1 MRRRSGGIAKA
12 VTGMVLAGGAFGAVL
27 WWNAGGWKSTPKLAA
42 AKIAAEQPITP
53 PPVTP
58 EARGASTQPATITTP
73 LGSSPTSSG
82 VTVKETT
89 AAALTGGAAGGTAGG
104 VAPRLA
110 HAGPTVGVGVG
121 GVAPGLAHVG
131 PTVGVGVGG
140 PWVSPSTITSASPDA
155 LTQGKTLKDE
165 GKLVEART
173 LLNAAVLSG
182 GLPVPADAEAAKLLM
197 REINEVLVFSP
208 QRIAGDPWVDEVT
221 LRPGDRLTKIAN
233 DIDVPYELILKI
245 NGLAD
250 ARRVRAGQRL
260 KVVKGPFHAV
270 VSKSRFTIDLF
281 LGSPGGTDAM
291 YVTTFR
297 VGLGSNDGT
306 PTGVWRVSPENKLKN
321 PTYFSPRGEG
331 VIHADDPENP
341 LGEFW
346 IGLMGVEGQAVGKT
360 SYGIHGTIHPESIG
374 KTESMGCIRLLN
386 EDVAQVFQM
395 LFETRSLVR
404 VIE

>member
-1 MRRRSGGIAKA
+1 
-12 VTGMVLAGGAFGAVL
+12 MVLAGGALGAVL

-53 PPVTP
+53 PPVTS
-58 EARGASTQPATITTP
+58 EARGASTQPATIITP

-82 VTVKETT
+82 VTAKETT
-89 AAALTGGAAGGTAGG
+89 APALTDGAAGGTE
-104 VAPRLA
+104 
-110 HAGPTVGVGVG
+110 G

-221 LRPGDRLTKIAN
+221 LRPGDILTKIAN
-233 DIDVPYELILKI
+233 NIDVPYELILKI